1 MMWKY
6 KLEMGQHGFVG
17 DLDMADTLDNLS
29 KKSVFVKGL
38 VFHQVCHS
46 TNTRIFVKSEGVPM
60 DRPYPHLK
68 VHVEANMMT
77 SSLEYGKLGDLNITQ
92 YE

>member
-1 MMWKY
+1 MVWKY

-46 TNTRIFVKSEGVPM
+46 TNTNICEVRGGTNGPTL
-60 DRPYPHLK
+60 P
-68 VHVEANMMT
+68 T
-77 SSLEYGKLGDLNITQ
+77 SQGTC
-92 YE
+92 